1 MRIKGEV
8 KTKEE
13 FHDVLSLLTPDSILL
28 FVDENA
34 FSKAFDFLNEN
45 FTNGF
50 DVDNPLRYF
59 EIVPIDKFIRRL
71 STEQLIELNAELP
84 DTPLHGIV
92 NPHNTR
98 QIEQIIEDTI
108 EACENVSPTEL
119 GAILR
124 DCYGY
129 DRFVV
134 AYDTNSQGILV
145 CH

>member
-1 MRIKGEV
+1 MRIEGET

-13 FHDVLSLLTPDSILL
+13 LHDVLNLLVPDSILL

-34 FSKAFDFLNEN
+34 FSKAFDFLQEN
-45 FTNGF
+45 FINGF
-50 DVDNPLRYF
+50 NIDDPLGHF
-59 EIVPIDKFIRRL
+59 ELIPVDKFIRRL
-71 STEQLIELNAELP
+71 NTEQLIELNATLP
-84 DTPLHGIV
+84 DTPTHGIV
-92 NPHNTR
+92 NPHNTK

-124 DCYGY
+124 DCYEY

-134 AYDTNSQGILV
+134 AYDTNGQGILV

>member
-1 MRIKGEV
+1 MQIEGTV
-8 KTKEE
+8 NSKEQ
-13 FHDVLSLLTPDSILL
+13 FHSVLELLNPDSILL
-28 FVDENA
+28 VVDENA
-34 FSKAFDFLNEN
+34 FSKVFDFLNEN

-50 DVDNPLRYF
+50 DVDDPLRHF
-59 EIVPIDKFIRRL
+59 EIVPIDKFVRRL

-92 NPHNTR
+92 NPHNIR

-119 GAILR
+119 GVILR
-124 DCYGY
+124 DCYEY

>member
-1 MRIKGEV
+1 MRIDGEV

-13 FHDVLSLLTPDSILL
+13 LHNVLSLLAPDNILL

-45 FTNGF
+45 FTSSF
-50 DVDNPLRYF
+50 DVDDPLRHF
-59 EIVPIDKFIRRL
+59 EIIPIDKFVRIL
-71 STEQLIELNAELP
+71 STEQLIKLNAELP
-84 DTPLHGIV
+84 DTRLHGIV
-92 NPHNTR
+92 NPHNIR

-108 EACENVSPTEL
+108 EACENVSPTKL
-119 GAILR
+119 DVILR
-124 DCYGY
+124 DCYEY

>member
-1 MRIKGEV
+1 MKIEEEV

-13 FHDVLSLLTPDSILL
+13 FHDVLSLLAPDSILL

-45 FTNGF
+45 FTSGF
-50 DVDNPLRYF
+50 DVDDLLKHF
-59 EIVPIDKFIRRL
+59 EIVSIDKFVRRL
-71 STEQLIELNAELP
+71 GTEQLIKLNAELP

-92 NPHNTR
+92 NPHNIR

-108 EACENVSPTEL
+108 EACENVSPAEL
-119 GAILR
+119 GVILKN
-124 DCYGY
+124 CYGY

-145 CH
+145 CY

>member
-1 MRIKGEV
+1 MRIEGEV

-13 FHDVLSLLTPDSILL
+13 FHDILSLLTPDSILL

-50 DVDNPLRYF
+50 DVDDPLRHF
-59 EIVPIDKFIRRL
+59 EIIPIDKFVRIL
-71 STEQLIELNAELP
+71 STEQLIKLNAELP

-92 NPHNTR
+92 NPHNIR
-98 QIEQIIEDTI
+98 QLEQIIEDTI
-108 EACENVSPTEL
+108 ETCENVSPTEL
-119 GAILR
+119 GVILR
-124 DCYGY
+124 DCYEY